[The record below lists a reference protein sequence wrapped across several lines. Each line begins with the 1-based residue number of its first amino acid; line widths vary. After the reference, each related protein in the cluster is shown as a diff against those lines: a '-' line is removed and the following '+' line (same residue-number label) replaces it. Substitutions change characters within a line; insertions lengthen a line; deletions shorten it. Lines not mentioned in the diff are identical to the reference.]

1 MSGAR
6 IKGVMGFGDA
16 RIIHRKFILNRAARS
31 ELFHNCVLTP
41 SRVRRLSHVRWSF
54 RTGPATE
61 EKVNGEERIGVAM
74 RNVCKYVLSFV
85 AGCAALAGSAGAQ
98 FKNGSQPTELNI
110 PRVSQRGSVT
120 QRIGL
125 TDITITYHRPAVGAR
140 EIWGK
145 TVPYG
150 KVWRAGANENTT
162 ITFSDDVSVEGKPLT
177 AGTYGL
183 HMIPDKDQWTIIFSK
198 NSTSWGSF
206 SYDEKEDALRVTVKP
221 AVSQAFDTLTYT
233 FDDVKP
239 DSALATLRWEK
250 IAVPFRVSVDVKA
263 VTLKSIRNQLRSV
276 GGFNWTGYDEAANWC
291 LDNNYNLEEAL
302 KWEDTSIQNED
313 RFENLETKSRIL
325 DAMGKKDEAAK
336 VLAAALAKAN
346 ATQLYVYA
354 RGLQRAGD
362 AKRAFEI
369 YPQVAKRDPNHWLSH
384 LAQARLASHTGDY
397 AAASKEMKLAIAGAP
412 DANKPFLEPMLAKLE
427 TKSDINN

>member
-1 MSGAR
+1 M
-6 IKGVMGFGDA
+6 
-16 RIIHRKFILNRAARS
+16 RS
-31 ELFHNCVLTP
+31 TFRFLLTI
-41 SRVRRLSHVRWSF
+41 SL
-54 RTGPATE
+54 G
-61 EKVNGEERIGVAM
+61 
-74 RNVCKYVLSFV
+74 
-85 AGCAALAGSAGAQ
+85 LAFCITSAHAQ
-98 FKNGSQPTELNI
+98 FKNGSQATELNL
-110 PRVSQRGSVT
+110 PRISQHGVT
-120 QRIGL
+120 TQTIGIS
-125 TDITITYHRPAVGAR
+125 TITIEYSRPLAGTR
-140 EIWGK
+140 EVWGK

-150 KVWRAGANENTT
+150 KVWRAGANENST
-162 ITFSDDVSVEGKPLT
+162 ITFSDDVSIEGKPLP

-206 SYDEKEDALRVTVKP
+206 SYDEKEDALRVIVKP
-221 AVSQAFDTLTYT
+221 ATDQAFDTLTYT

-239 DSALATLRWEK
+239 DSAVATLRWEK

-276 GGFNWTGYDEAANWC
+276 GGFTWSGYDEAANWC

-336 VLAAALAKAN
+336 TLSAAFAKAT

-362 AKRAFEI
+362 AKRAFEL

-397 AAASKEMKLAIAGAP
+397 ASASKEMKLAIAGAP

-427 TKSDINN
+427 TKADINN

>member
-1 MSGAR
+1 M
-6 IKGVMGFGDA
+6 
-16 RIIHRKFILNRAARS
+16 RS
-31 ELFHNCVLTP
+31 TFRLLFTISLGLVVGIT
-41 SRVRRLSHVRWSF
+41 
-54 RTGPATE
+54 TAQ
-61 EKVNGEERIGVAM
+61 
-74 RNVCKYVLSFV
+74 
-85 AGCAALAGSAGAQ
+85 AQ
-98 FKNGSQPTELNI
+98 FKNGSQATELNL
-110 PRVSQRGSVT
+110 PRISQHGVT
-120 QRIGL
+120 TQTIGIS
-125 TDITITYHRPAVGAR
+125 TVTIEYSRPLAGTR
-140 EIWGK
+140 EVWGK

-150 KVWRAGANENTT
+150 KVWRAGANENST
-162 ITFSDDVSVEGKPLT
+162 ITFSDDVSIEGKPLA

-221 AVSQAFDTLTYT
+221 ATDRNFDTLTYT

-250 IAVPFRVSVDVKA
+250 LAVPFRVSVDVKA

-276 GGFNWTGYDEAANWC
+276 GGFTWAGYDEAANWC

-325 DAMGKKDEAAK
+325 DAMGKKDESAKTLSAAF
-336 VLAAALAKAN
+336 AKAN

-362 AKRAFEI
+362 TKRAFEI

-397 AAASKEMKLAIAGAP
+397 ATASKEMKLAIAGAP

>member
-1 MSGAR
+1 
-6 IKGVMGFGDA
+6 
-16 RIIHRKFILNRAARS
+16 
-31 ELFHNCVLTP
+31 
-41 SRVRRLSHVRWSF
+41 
-54 RTGPATE
+54 
-61 EKVNGEERIGVAM
+61 M
-74 RNVCKYVLSFV
+74 RNTFRLLLTISLGLAVCI
-85 AGCAALAGSAGAQ
+85 GSAQAQ
-98 FKNGSQPTELNI
+98 FKNGSQATELNL
-110 PRVSQRGSVT
+110 PRISQHGVT
-120 QRIGL
+120 TQTIGIS
-125 TDITITYHRPAVGAR
+125 TVTIDYSRPLAGTR
-140 EIWGK
+140 EVWGK
-145 TVPYG
+145 TVPYE
-150 KVWRAGANENTT
+150 KVWRSGANENTT
-162 ITFSDDVSVEGKPLT
+162 ITFSDDASVEGKPLA

-221 AVSQAFDTLTYT
+221 ATGTAFDTLTYT

-239 DSALATLRWEK
+239 DSAEATMRWEK
-250 IAVPFRVSVDVKA
+250 VAVPFRVSVDVKA

-336 VLAAALAKAN
+336 TLSSAFAKAS

-354 RGLQRAGD
+354 RGLQRAGE

-384 LAQARLASHTGDY
+384 VAQARIASKAGDY
-397 AAASKEMKLAIAGAP
+397 TAASKEMKLAIASAP

-427 TKSDINN
+427 TKTDINN